1 MTGERKLFL
10 LDAYALIYRAYYG
23 FINNPRMNSKGQNTS
38 AVFGFLNTLEDLLKR
53 QNPSHIAVAFD
64 PPGPTFRHLA
74 FEQYKAQREKTPE
87 VITWSIP
94 WIKAIIEAYNIPI
107 IEIAGFEADDVIGTM
122 SVLADKVGFEVF
134 MMTPDKDFGQLV
146 TEHVHIYK
154 PKYGSNEF
162 EIVGPTQVL
171 EKYGLSNTLQMIDY
185 LGLVGDASDNIPGC
199 PGVGDV
205 SARKLI
211 AEFGS
216 IEQLLANT
224 EKLKGSLKDKIVNNK
239 EIIEFSKF
247 LATIKTDVPIIFD
260 EEGLRRKDVNE
271 QKLSDLYSELEFRT
285 HQNRLNQ
292 KSSVTAK
299 LVEKKE
305 VVPSD
310 TKSVVTSTK
319 ETHGQFSLWDV
330 PSNDAILSSPLS
342 TTGDALNEQGE
353 QGNENEID
361 ASEGTGIAKYS
372 NLRTLKTTAHTYYL
386 IENESDFCQFF
397 TELFVQ
403 KTVAFDTETTGLDAN
418 TAELVGMSFCWEQNK
433 AFYMPYLE
441 DTEKKSW
448 LEKIKQVLEN
458 PTVLKIGQNIKYD
471 MVVLS
476 KYGFKIQ
483 GPLFD
488 TMIAHYLIQPELRH
502 GMDYMA
508 EIYLNYKTIHIEEIL
523 GSKGKNQKNMR
534 DLSPKDIYEY
544 AAEDAD
550 VTFQLKE
557 ILEKEIAVNGLD
569 FLCYK
574 VEMPLVKV
582 LVDMEIEGVNIDRNA
597 LKMSSNVLT
606 VTLKKLEEDIQELAG
621 IAFNV
626 NSPKQIGEV
635 LFERLKIDVKA
646 KKTKTGQFTTSEDVL
661 EKLKSKHPIVEKI
674 LEQRGLKKLLGT
686 YIDALPELVNPRTGK
701 IHTSYNQAVTS
712 TGRLSS
718 SNPNLQNIP
727 VRDALGREIR
737 QAFSAG
743 KDDFFFSADY
753 SQIELRL
760 MAHLSQDANMLDAFC
775 KDLDIHAAT
784 AAKIYK
790 VPLVEVQSD
799 MRRKAKTANFGI
811 IYGISV
817 FGLAERMNVGRGE
830 AKELIDGYFESY
842 PNVKSYMD
850 QCISDAKQNGWVE
863 TMFHRKRY
871 LQDIHSQN
879 ANVRGYAERNA
890 INAPI
895 QGSAADIIKIAMV
908 NIHKSL
914 LEKNLKSK
922 MIMQVHDELNFIVP
936 ENEVEIMKEL
946 IVNEMQNAV
955 KLDVPLKAELGIGR
969 NWLEAHS

>member
-1 MTGERKLFL
+1 
-10 LDAYALIYRAYYG
+10 
-23 FINNPRMNSKGQNTS
+23 MNSKGQNTS

-122 SVLADKVGFEVF
+122 SVQADKVGFEVF

-224 EKLKGSLKDKIVNNK
+224 EKLKGALKDKIVNNK

-247 LATIKTDVPIIFD
+247 LATIKTDVPIHFD
-260 EEGLRRKDVNE
+260 EESLRRKDVNE

-292 KSSVTAK
+292 KSTVTA

-305 VVPSD
+305 VIPSD
-310 TKSVVTSTK
+310 TKSVVASTK

-330 PSNDAILSSPLS
+330 PSNDALVSSSLS
-342 TTGDALNEQGE
+342 TGDALNERAE
-353 QGNENEID
+353 QGNENDID

-372 NLRTLKTTAHTYYL
+372 NLRTLKTTVHTYYL
-386 IENESDFCQFF
+386 IENESDFGQFYAEF
-397 TELFVQ
+397 SVQ

-418 TAELVGMSFCWEQNK
+418 TAELVGMSFCWEKNK
-433 AFYMPYLE
+433 AFYIPYLE
-441 DTEKKSW
+441 DTEKKGW
-448 LEKIKQVLEN
+448 LKKIKQVLEN
-458 PTVLKIGQNIKYD
+458 PSVLKIGQNIKYD

-476 KYGFKIQ
+476 KYGFNIQ

-557 ILEKEIAVNGLD
+557 ILEKEIALNGLD

-597 LKMSSNVLT
+597 LKVSSNVLT

-635 LFERLKIDVKA
+635 LFERLKIDAKA

-674 LEQRGLKKLLGT
+674 LEQRGLKKLLST
-686 YIDALPELVNPRTGK
+686 YIDALPELVNARTGK

-790 VPLVEVQSD
+790 VPLEEVQSD

-936 ENEVEIMKEL
+936 ENEVEIMREL

>member
-1 MTGERKLFL
+1 
-10 LDAYALIYRAYYG
+10 
-23 FINNPRMNSKGQNTS
+23 MNSKGQNTS

-122 SVLADKVGFEVF
+122 SVQADKVGFEVF

-224 EKLKGSLKDKIVNNK
+224 EKLKGALKDKIVNNK

-247 LATIKTDVPIIFD
+247 LATIKTDVPIHFD
-260 EEGLRRKDVNE
+260 EESLRRKDVNE

-292 KSSVTAK
+292 KSTVTA

-305 VVPSD
+305 VIPSD
-310 TKSVVTSTK
+310 TKSVVASTK

-330 PSNDAILSSPLS
+330 PSNDALVSSSLS
-342 TTGDALNEQGE
+342 TGDALNERAE
-353 QGNENEID
+353 QGNENDID

-372 NLRTLKTTAHTYYL
+372 NLRTLKTTEHTYYL
-386 IENESDFCQFF
+386 IENESDFGQFYAEF
-397 TELFVQ
+397 SVQ

-418 TAELVGMSFCWEQNK
+418 TAELVGMSFCWEKNK
-433 AFYMPYLE
+433 AFYIPYLD
-441 DTEKKSW
+441 DTEKKGW
-448 LEKIKQVLEN
+448 LKKIKQVLEN
-458 PTVLKIGQNIKYD
+458 PSVLKIGQNIKYD

-476 KYGFKIQ
+476 KYGFNIQ

-557 ILEKEIAVNGLD
+557 ILEKEIALNGLD

-597 LKMSSNVLT
+597 LKVSSNVLT

-635 LFERLKIDVKA
+635 LFERLKIDAKA

-674 LEQRGLKKLLGT
+674 LEQRGLKKLLST
-686 YIDALPELVNPRTGK
+686 YIDALPELVNARTGK

-790 VPLVEVQSD
+790 VPLEEVQSD

-936 ENEVEIMKEL
+936 ENEVEIMREL

>member
-1 MTGERKLFL
+1 
-10 LDAYALIYRAYYG
+10 
-23 FINNPRMNSKGQNTS
+23 MNSKGQNTS

-122 SVLADKVGFEVF
+122 SVQADKVGFEVF

-224 EKLKGSLKDKIVNNK
+224 EKLKGALKDKIVNNK

-247 LATIKTDVPIIFD
+247 LATIKTDVPIHFD
-260 EEGLRRKDVNE
+260 EESLRRKDVNE

-292 KSSVTAK
+292 KSTVTA

-305 VVPSD
+305 VIPSD
-310 TKSVVTSTK
+310 TKSVVASTK

-330 PSNDAILSSPLS
+330 PSNDALVSSSLS
-342 TTGDALNEQGE
+342 TGDALNERAE
-353 QGNENEID
+353 QGNENDID

-372 NLRTLKTTAHTYYL
+372 NLRTLKTTVHTYYL
-386 IENESDFCQFF
+386 IENESDFGQFYAEF
-397 TELFVQ
+397 SVQ

-418 TAELVGMSFCWEQNK
+418 TAELVGMSFCWEKNK
-433 AFYMPYLE
+433 AFYIPYLE
-441 DTEKKSW
+441 DTEKKGW
-448 LEKIKQVLEN
+448 LKKIKQVLEN
-458 PTVLKIGQNIKYD
+458 PSVLKIGQNIKYD

-476 KYGFKIQ
+476 KYGFNIQ

-557 ILEKEIAVNGLD
+557 ILEKEIALNGLD

-597 LKMSSNVLT
+597 LKVSSNVLT

-626 NSPKQIGEV
+626 NSPKQISEV
-635 LFERLKIDVKA
+635 LFERLKIDAKA

-674 LEQRGLKKLLGT
+674 LEQRGLKKLLST
-686 YIDALPELVNPRTGK
+686 YIDALPELVNARTGK

-790 VPLVEVQSD
+790 VPLEEVQSD

-936 ENEVEIMKEL
+936 ENEVEIMREL